1 MESVQ
6 VEREKESIRVNS
18 SLQEWCEAVFERLAR
33 KHEVVNSA
41 LFIYVDEELKLAA
54 SRTQNVFHFYA
65 GFKPVEEY
73 SGYAL
78 DLPRLVEDHQ
88 HHFSFITNASFNAGW
103 SEDNIT
109 WEHTIIPLYKKEDKL
124 GYLLLEAE
132 RYVECP
138 QFRPDQFNWLLKDA
152 DNYLRC
158 KILSHRLSQQKA
170 SNRQSELDL
179 ALNNRTLASQLSY
192 MKSLHE
198 ISLRFTK
205 ATSIHSLCRIAIEL
219 GREKLQIDRMGIF
232 LCDMDTATMWGTWG
246 TDPHGNVVDR
256 SDFQQEMPNT
266 LFMEE
271 AFTKQNELIVKENV
285 PLYFGKKQVGIGWN
299 IMMAMWDGDEC
310 IGWIAADNL
319 LYRTQLDQP
328 KKEAIKL
335 LAASVCQKIVKLR
348 ETEAA
353 LARSER
359 LQARCGELEDKLN
372 KLSRQSAITQRQE
385 RWMGTV
391 DNKTGLPNTAYFTSC
406 LDGFLNQAKK
416 EKKKVAAFAVN
427 IDSFRAYRK
436 TYGEMATCTLV
447 KKLARQFDDLLEK
460 EPLSML
466 VYNQH
471 GQYSLLVGH
480 DDDIYIRELAEGM
493 VQAVHKLN
501 ILHDTS
507 KYYDRVTISI
517 GVTLNTATLF
527 TRKRNLMKKAEKLK
541 TTAVELGQNR
551 VCID

>member
-1 MESVQ
+1 MESAQ
-6 VEREKESIRVNS
+6 VERVKESIRVNS

-33 KHEVVNSA
+33 KHDVVNSA
-41 LFIYVDEELKLAA
+41 LFIYIDDELKLAS

-103 SEDNIT
+103 SKDNIT

-132 RYVECP
+132 RHTERP
-138 QFRPDQFNWLLKDA
+138 QFHPDQFNWLLKDA

-246 TDPHGNVVDR
+246 TDPNGNVVDR

-359 LQARCGELEDKLN
+359 LQVRCGELEDKLN
-372 KLSRQSAITQRQE
+372 KLSRQSALTQRQE
-385 RWMGTV
+385 RWMALST
-391 DNKTGLPNTAYFTSC
+391 T
-406 LDGFLNQAKK
+406 
-416 EKKKVAAFAVN
+416 
-427 IDSFRAYRK
+427 
-436 TYGEMATCTLV
+436 
-447 KKLARQFDDLLEK
+447 KLAYQTRTT
-460 EPLSML
+460 
-466 VYNQH
+466 
-471 GQYSLLVGH
+471 SLPVWTVFST
-480 DDDIYIRELAEGM
+480 RP
-493 VQAVHKLN
+493 
-501 ILHDTS
+501 
-507 KYYDRVTISI
+507 R
-517 GVTLNTATLF
+517 
-527 TRKRNLMKKAEKLK
+527 RKRKKWPPL
-541 TTAVELGQNR
+541 R
-551 VCID
+551 